1 MQCVWPCL
9 YTLYPAFLQIYYVF
23 KREWLHFINMVVRV
37 FTKQKTIIVPNC
49 NRDNALSNTF
59 HWKMVPLSPL
69 KRKGASAVLYLW
81 VDFVVGFLSTARH
94 FSPRSPVFPS
104 SQSLKFKTPNWSGIA
119 DEEPVCGS
127 TTSKSLLFIYF
138 LIPFCICVFIYYF

>member
-1 MQCVWPCL
+1 MQCIWPCL
-9 YTLYPAFLQIYYVF
+9 YTKYPAFLQIYYVF
-23 KREWLHFINMVVRV
+23 KREWLHFINTVVGV
-37 FTKQKTIIVPNC
+37 FTKQKKI
-49 NRDNALSNTF
+49 
-59 HWKMVPLSPL
+59 MVPKKLIEIMPFQTPSTEKWYPFL
-69 KRKGASAVLYLW
+69 PRKERVGLCFIKLW

-104 SQSLKFKTPNWSGIA
+104 SRSLKFKTPNWSGIA

-138 LIPFCICVFIYYF
+138 LIHFYICIFIYY